1 MSPEATPRDAAKERP
16 ATLPLLRRL
25 IHEFVRPY
33 VGRLAVA
40 FVCMGIMAGATA
52 ANAWLMQPMLDA
64 LMRDR
69 TTVVIAHRLSTVT
82 GADLIYV
89 IDKSRVVEQGTHVEL
104 MRERGVYARLYA
116 LQFADQAAD
125 EPSLHAVRA
134 S

>member
-25 IHEFVRPY
+25 IREFVQPY
-33 VGRLAVA
+33 IGRLAVA
-40 FVCMGIMAGATA
+40 LVCMGIMAGATA
-52 ANAWLMQPMLDA
+52 VNAWL
-64 LMRDR
+64 
-69 TTVVIAHRLSTVT
+69 I

-89 IDKSRVVEQGTHVEL
+89 IDKGRVVEQGTHTEL

-125 EPSLHAVRA
+125 EPSLRAIRA